1 MLMGMLRKGV
11 PEMNKEKLIK
21 TPQEAIE
28 CIKSNYPTSGYEM
41 LKEALDMAIVA
52 LEKEVYNNE

>member
-1 MLMGMLRKGV
+1 
-11 PEMNKEKLIK
+11 MNKEKLIK

-28 CIKSNYPTSGYEM
+28 CIKSNYPTSRYEM

>member
-1 MLMGMLRKGV
+1 MS
-11 PEMNKEKLIK
+11 EEKLIK

-41 LKEALDMAIVA
+41 LKESLDMAIKA
-52 LEKEVYNNE
+52 LEKEVDKNE